1 MVKIKTRNRSRLTKA
16 LDTLEG
22 EGYQFHR
29 KSRRRP
35 LEIGGWDG
43 PGLYEYD
50 YVSNQLRKI
59 AADNTVRFYRSERD
73 SDNYI
78 EFVPNN
84 KWVIVRALGR
94 GLRAL
99 TLKAQALNWFE
110 LASINSFTEKGED
123 NWE

>member
-1 MVKIKTRNRSRLTKA
+1 MVKIKTRKSRLTQA
-16 LDTLEG
+16 LDSFGKYNEDFIK
-22 EGYQFHR
+22 QK
-29 KSRRRP
+29 KSRP

-73 SDNYI
+73 RDNYI
-78 EFVPNN
+78 EFVSNK